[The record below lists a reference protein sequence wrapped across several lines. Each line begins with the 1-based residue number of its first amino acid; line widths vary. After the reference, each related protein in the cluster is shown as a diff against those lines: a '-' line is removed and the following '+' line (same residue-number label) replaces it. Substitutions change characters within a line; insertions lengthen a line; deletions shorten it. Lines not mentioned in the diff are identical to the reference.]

1 MREVTI
7 SNKKSRRRRKGE
19 SGYILVTLMLFVA
32 LMAMALVAVL
42 PELTFQM
49 KRDREEEMVHR
60 GVQYSRAV
68 RAYYRK
74 FGGYPPS
81 IDLLES
87 SNNLH
92 FLRKRYKD
100 PVTGEDFKFLHV
112 TDVKLS
118 FGGIAGGQN
127 LAKPITGTLNSG
139 SSTSTSTDA
148 TSGSSAS
155 SDASTD
161 KTQDSSQQSN
171 KNDAASN
178 SPFTT
183 VSGQSAGQTFGGG
196 PIVGVASTS
205 EKESIRIYNK
215 KDHYKDWQF
224 IYDPTSDRGGLITGP
239 YQPSLQALLPGQN
252 GLPNGMNPTGFG
264 GSPASNQGSI
274 PGMGSP
280 GTQPNMGTM
289 QH

>member
-1 MREVTI
+1 MRESTI
-7 SNKKSRRRRKGE
+7 IYRKSRRPRNGE
-19 SGYILVTLMLFVA
+19 GGYILVTLMLFVA

-74 FGGYPPS
+74 LGGYPPS

-118 FGGIAGGQN
+118 FGGGIAGGQT
-127 LAKPITGTLNSG
+127 LGKSITGTLNSDSG
-139 SSTSTSTDA
+139 KSTDSNA
-148 TSGSSAS
+148 TSSS
-155 SDASTD
+155 SDTTTD
-161 KTQDSSQQSN
+161 KTTQDSSQQSGN
-171 KNDAASN
+171 NDSTPK

-183 VSGQSAGQTFGGG
+183 VSGDSAGQTFGGG

-205 EKESIRIYNK
+205 KKESIRIYNK
-215 KDHYKDWQF
+215 KDHYNDWQF

-239 YQPSLQALLPGQN
+239 YQPSLQAILPGQN
-252 GLPNGMNPTGFG
+252 GLGGVNPG
-264 GSPASNQGSI
+264 ASQGI
-274 PGMGSP
+274 APGMGSP
-280 GTQPNMGTM
+280 GTQPNPGTM

>member
-1 MREVTI
+1 MREGTI
-7 SNKKSRRRRKGE
+7 INRKSRRPRNGE
-19 SGYILVTLMLFVA
+19 GGYILVTLMLFVA

-74 FGGYPPS
+74 LGGYPPS
-81 IDLLES
+81 IDLLDS

-118 FGGIAGGQN
+118 FAGGIAGGQT
-127 LAKPITGTLNSG
+127 LGKSITGTLNSG
-139 SSTSTSTDA
+139 SGTSTDA
-148 TSGSSAS
+148 NATSGS

-161 KTQDSSQQSN
+161 KTQDSSQQSGN
-171 KNDAASN
+171 NDSTSK

-183 VSGQSAGQTFGGG
+183 VSGASAGQTFGGG

-205 EKESIRIYNK
+205 QKESIRIYNK
-215 KDHYKDWQF
+215 KNHYNDWQF

-239 YQPSLQALLPGQN
+239 YQPSLQAILPGQN
-252 GLPNGMNPTGFG
+252 GLGGMNPG
-264 GSPASNQGSI
+264 SNQGI
-274 PGMGSP
+274 TPGMGSP
-280 GTQPNMGTM
+280 GTQQPNPSTM

>member
-1 MREVTI
+1 MRESTI
-7 SNKKSRRRRKGE
+7 INRKSRRPRNGE
-19 SGYILVTLMLFVA
+19 DGYILVTLMLFVA
-32 LMAMALVAVL
+32 LMAMALAAVL

-74 FGGYPPS
+74 LGGYPPS

-118 FGGIAGGQN
+118 FGGGIAGGQT
-127 LAKPITGTLNSG
+127 LGKSITGTLNSG
-139 SSTSTSTDA
+139 SGTSTDA
-148 TSGSSAS
+148 NATSGS

-161 KTQDSSQQSN
+161 KTQDSSQQSGN
-171 KNDAASN
+171 NDSTSK

-183 VSGQSAGQTFGGG
+183 VSGESAGQTFGGG

-205 EKESIRIYNK
+205 QKESIRIYNK
-215 KDHYKDWQF
+215 KDHYNDWQF

-239 YQPSLQALLPGQN
+239 YQPSLQAILPGQN
-252 GLPNGMNPTGFG
+252 GLGGMNPG
-264 GSPASNQGSI
+264 SNQGI
-274 PGMGSP
+274 TPGMGSP
-280 GTQPNMGTM
+280 GTQQPNPSTM

>member
-1 MREVTI
+1 MREGIVI
-7 SNKKSRRRRKGE
+7 HGRFRRRRNGE
-19 SGYILVTLMLFVA
+19 GGYILVTLMLFVA
-32 LMAMALVAVL
+32 LMVMALAAVL

-74 FGGYPPS
+74 FGGYPPN
-81 IDLLES
+81 IDVLES

-118 FGGIAGGQN
+118 FGGGIAGGQT
-127 LAKPITGTLNSG
+127 LGKPIAGTLNSD
-139 SSTSTSTDA
+139 SAKSTDSNATSTS
-148 TSGSSAS
+148 
-155 SDASTD
+155 SDTSTD
-161 KTQDSSQQSN
+161 KTTQDSSQQSGD
-171 KNDAASN
+171 NDSTPK

-183 VSGQSAGQTFGGG
+183 ASGDSAGQTFGGG

-205 EKESIRIYNK
+205 KKESIRIYNK
-215 KDHYKDWQF
+215 KDHYNDWQF

-239 YQPSLQALLPGQN
+239 YQPSLQAILPGQN
-252 GLPNGMNPTGFG
+252 GLGGVNPG
-264 GSPASNQGSI
+264 ASQGI
-274 PGMGSP
+274 APGMGSP
-280 GTQPNMGTM
+280 GTQPNPGTM

>member
-1 MREVTI
+1 MWEGIVT
-7 SNKKSRRRRKGE
+7 NRKSRRQRNGE
-19 SGYILVTLMLFVA
+19 GGYILVTLMLFVA
-32 LMAMALVAVL
+32 LIMMALAAVL

-74 FGGYPPS
+74 FGGYPPN
-81 IDLLES
+81 IDVLES

-118 FGGIAGGQN
+118 FGGGIAGGQT
-127 LAKPITGTLNSG
+127 LGKPITGTLNSDSG
-139 SSTSTSTDA
+139 KSTDSNA
-148 TSGSSAS
+148 TSSS
-155 SDASTD
+155 SDTTTD
-161 KTQDSSQQSN
+161 KTTQDSSQQSG
-171 KNDAASN
+171 NDSTPK

-183 VSGQSAGQTFGGG
+183 VSGDSAGQTFGGG

-205 EKESIRIYNK
+205 KKESIRIYNK
-215 KDHYKDWQF
+215 KDHYNDWQF

-239 YQPSLQALLPGQN
+239 YQPSLQAILPGQN
-252 GLPNGMNPTGFG
+252 GLGGVNPG
-264 GSPASNQGSI
+264 ASQGI
-274 PGMGSP
+274 APGMGSP
-280 GTQPNMGTM
+280 GTQPNPGTM

>member
-1 MREVTI
+1 MREGTVI
-7 SNKKSRRRRKGE
+7 NRKSRRQRNGE
-19 SGYILVTLMLFVA
+19 GGYILVTLMLSVA
-32 LMAMALVAVL
+32 LMVMALAAVL

-74 FGGYPPS
+74 FGGYPPN
-81 IDLLES
+81 IDVLES

-118 FGGIAGGQN
+118 FGAGIAGGQT
-127 LAKPITGTLNSG
+127 LGKSITRTLNTADSG
-139 SSTSTSTDA
+139 KSTDSNATLTSSDTSTDK
-148 TSGSSAS
+148 T
-155 SDASTD
+155 
-161 KTQDSSQQSN
+161 TQDSSQQSDN
-171 KNDAASN
+171 NDSTPK

-183 VSGQSAGQTFGGG
+183 VSGDSAGQTFGGG

-205 EKESIRIYNK
+205 KKESIRIYNK
-215 KDHYKDWQF
+215 KDHYNDWQF

-239 YQPSLQALLPGQN
+239 YQP
-252 GLPNGMNPTGFG
+252 
-264 GSPASNQGSI
+264 
-274 PGMGSP
+274 
-280 GTQPNMGTM
+280 
-289 QH
+289 

>member
-1 MREVTI
+1 MREGTI
-7 SNKKSRRRRKGE
+7 INRKSRRPRNGE
-19 SGYILVTLMLFVA
+19 GGYILVTLMLFVA

-74 FGGYPPS
+74 LGGYPPS
-81 IDLLES
+81 IDLLDS

-118 FGGIAGGQN
+118 FAGGIAGGQT
-127 LAKPITGTLNSG
+127 LGKSITGTLNSG
-139 SSTSTSTDA
+139 SGTSTDA
-148 TSGSSAS
+148 NATSGS

-161 KTQDSSQQSN
+161 KTQDSSQQSGN
-171 KNDAASN
+171 NDSTSK

-183 VSGQSAGQTFGGG
+183 VSGASAGQTFGGG

-205 EKESIRIYNK
+205 QKESIRIYNK
-215 KDHYKDWQF
+215 KNHYNDWQF

-239 YQPSLQALLPGQN
+239 YQPSLQAILPGQN
-252 GLPNGMNPTGFG
+252 GLGGMNP
-264 GSPASNQGSI
+264 GSTQGI
-274 PGMGSP
+274 TPGMGSP
-280 GTQPNMGTM
+280 GTQPNPSTM

>member
-1 MREVTI
+1 MRADTI
-7 SNKKSRRRRKGE
+7 IHRKLRRRRNGE
-19 SGYILVTLMLFVA
+19 GGYILVTLMLFVA
-32 LMAMALVAVL
+32 LMAMALAAVL

-74 FGGYPPS
+74 MGGYPPS

-118 FGGIAGGQN
+118 FGGGIAGGQT
-127 LAKPITGTLNSG
+127 LGKSITGTLNNPSG
-139 SSTSTSTDA
+139 KSTDSNA
-148 TSGSSAS
+148 TSNS

-161 KTQDSSQQSN
+161 KTTQDSSQQSSN
-171 KNDAASN
+171 SDSTSN
-178 SPFTT
+178 SPFTS

-205 EKESIRIYNK
+205 TKESIRIYNK
-215 KDHYKDWQF
+215 KDHYNDWQF

-239 YQPSLQALLPGQN
+239 YQPTLQAILPGQN
-252 GLPNGMNPTGFG
+252 GLGGVNPG
-264 GSPASNQGSI
+264 ASQGI
-274 PGMGSP
+274 MPGMGSP
-280 GTQPNMGTM
+280 GTQSNPMGTM

>member
-1 MREVTI
+1 MREGTI
-7 SNKKSRRRRKGE
+7 INRKSRRPRNGE
-19 SGYILVTLMLFVA
+19 GGYILVTLMLFVA

-74 FGGYPPS
+74 LGGYPPS

-118 FGGIAGGQN
+118 FAGGIAGGQT
-127 LAKPITGTLNSG
+127 LGKSITGTLNSG
-139 SSTSTSTDA
+139 SGTSTDA
-148 TSGSSAS
+148 NATSGS

-161 KTQDSSQQSN
+161 KTQDSSQQSGN
-171 KNDAASN
+171 NDSTSK

-183 VSGQSAGQTFGGG
+183 VSGASAGQTFGGG

-205 EKESIRIYNK
+205 QKESIRIYNK
-215 KDHYKDWQF
+215 KNHYNDWQF

-239 YQPSLQALLPGQN
+239 YQPSLQAILPGQN
-252 GLPNGMNPTGFG
+252 GLGGMNP
-264 GSPASNQGSI
+264 GSTQGI
-274 PGMGSP
+274 TPGMGSP
-280 GTQPNMGTM
+280 GTQPNPSTM